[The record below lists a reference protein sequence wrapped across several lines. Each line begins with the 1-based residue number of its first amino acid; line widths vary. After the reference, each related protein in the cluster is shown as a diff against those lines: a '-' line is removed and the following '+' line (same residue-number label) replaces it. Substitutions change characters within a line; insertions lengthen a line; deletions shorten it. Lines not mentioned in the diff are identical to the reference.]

1 MTSMHLMIYWYS
13 DSSWSCT
20 IKANLLQEYVAFRSS
35 KYASKYWRSWL
46 SDRFSVLSSTFLRVS
61 PSNTAYTAYIF
72 WFLIPASCILS
83 IWCMKL
89 TYASL
94 YFWFASPIWPLIF
107 GSFLNKLALIFG
119 SRRMGE
125 KLLPWLSLSAL
136 LSAPLTVFYLFSFW
150 EPCAISWSHCRTLN
164 LQTYV

>member
-13 DSSWSCT
+13 ESSWSCT
-20 IKANLLQEYVAFRSS
+20 IKANLLQRSVAFHSS
-35 KYASKYWRSWL
+35 KCASKYWRSWL

-61 PSNTAYTAYIF
+61 PSTAYTAYIF
-72 WFLIPASCILS
+72 WFLMPASCVLS
-83 IWCMKL
+83 IWCMRLK
-89 TYASL
+89 YACLS
-94 YFWFASPIWPLIF
+94 FWFVSPIWPLIF
-107 GSFLNKLALIFG
+107 GSFLNKLVLIFG

-150 EPCAISWSHCRTLN
+150 APCPVSRSHCRTFN
-164 LQTYV
+164 LQIYV